1 MFVITDSESS
11 NQRLSQLDDSNLEY
25 SNQGSSFSMD
35 TSNQGSVSMD
45 TSVLGNNRTDLSLN
59 ENSNQDS
66 VATDQY
72 QEMDSEIKG
81 IINDST
87 FYPKVLWTDF
97 QRKPFLAGLY

>member
-1 MFVITDSESS
+1 
-11 NQRLSQLDDSNLEY
+11 
-25 SNQGSSFSMD
+25 MD

-59 ENSNQDS
+59 ENSNQES

-81 IINDST
+81 IINDSI
-87 FYPKVLWTDF
+87 FVLKLNGQIF
-97 QRKPFLAGLY
+97 QRKPFLACLYYCTGSAIALP